1 MFLTMNQWLNC
12 GMKQGDIILG
22 IDGEN
27 MDGATLEFKV
37 AKFKEEVGDTE
48 NILVQQISNVNSD
61 VSVLTKKLFFIQREY
76 TKINP
81 DFKSTLLSSMSPNDS
96 ADSGTTYNYNKL

>member
-1 MFLTMNQWLNC
+1 MFLTMKQWLNC

-48 NILVQQISNVNSD
+48 NI
-61 VSVLTKKLFFIQREY
+61 
-76 TKINP
+76 
-81 DFKSTLLSSMSPNDS
+81 
-96 ADSGTTYNYNKL
+96 